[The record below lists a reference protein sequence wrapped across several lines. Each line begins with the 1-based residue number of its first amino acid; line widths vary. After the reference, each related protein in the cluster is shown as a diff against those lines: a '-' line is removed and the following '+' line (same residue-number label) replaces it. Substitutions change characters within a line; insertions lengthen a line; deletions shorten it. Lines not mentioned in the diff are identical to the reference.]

1 MWKTLRKKSKT
12 ESVDASQEEEQDE
25 TQEDSSQL
33 LKLTTLYIS
42 EDTDVVGLIKD
53 NFPEDELKGMMLV
66 GLHTC
71 GNLAASSLRLFTNN
85 LSHLKCMVNVS
96 CCYHLL
102 MEEFDGNASWL
113 EEELQSSGFGFPM
126 SAYLKDQDFA
136 LGRNARMLA
145 AQPPERISS
154 TGAVSVYSR
163 RFTEDFG
170 NNWWGYIKNQRGV
183 FGIILY
189 APSPPHPVIM
199 GGVYLYIIVTGI
211 MFWHLQAMRIKFY
224 LTLER

>member
-33 LKLTTLYIS
+33 LKLATLYIS
-42 EDTDVVGLIKD
+42 EDTDVVRLIKD

-85 LSHLKCMVNVS
+85 PSHLKCMVNVS

-102 MEEFDGNASWL
+102 MEEFDGNPSWL

-126 SAYLKDQDFA
+126 SAYLKGQDFA

-170 NNWWGYIKNQRGV
+170 NNWWGYIKKSEEV
-183 FGIILY
+183 SLALFCM
-189 APSPPHPVIM
+189 PPLLP
-199 GGVYLYIIVTGI
+199 
-211 MFWHLQAMRIKFY
+211 
-224 LTLER
+224 TL

>member
-12 ESVDASQEEEQDE
+12 ESADASQEEEQDK

-33 LKLTTLYIS
+33 LKLATLYIS
-42 EDTDVVGLIKD
+42 EDTDVVRLIKD

-85 LSHLKCMVNVS
+85 PSHFKCMVNVS

-102 MEEFDGNASWL
+102 MEEFDGNPSWL
-113 EEELQSSGFGFPM
+113 EAELQSSGFGFPM
-126 SAYLKDQDFA
+126 SVYLKDQDFA

-163 RFTEDFG
+163 QFTEDFG
-170 NNWWGYIKNQRGV
+170 NNR
-183 FGIILY
+183 
-189 APSPPHPVIM
+189 
-199 GGVYLYIIVTGI
+199 
-211 MFWHLQAMRIKFY
+211 
-224 LTLER
+224 